1 MIKHDSANY
10 DIKQIACVFFS
21 ILIFIISC
29 KSSDNNK
36 LSSISVS
43 QKTEVSA
50 TNGGKQ
56 KAQDNFIL
64 DNTSSQDNGPVY
76 MLCEKMPEFPG
87 GEEAFNGYM
96 RNNIN
101 YPEAA
106 VTDKKEGRVVVKF
119 IINPNGEPV
128 DVEIIRKQT
137 PEMNDECI
145 RAIKRMP
152 KWKPGMLNG
161 KQVSV
166 SYNITVRFLLTK
178 SDNLNGVYILPSN
191 RK

>member
-1 MIKHDSANY
+1 MIKHDSAHY
-10 DIKQIACVFFS
+10 DMKQIACVFFS

-29 KSSDNNK
+29 KNSNNNK
-36 LSSISVS
+36 ISSISGS
-43 QKTEVSA
+43 QKTEVSD
-50 TNGGKQ
+50 TNRGKQ

-76 MLCEKMPEFPG
+76 MLCENMPEFPG
-87 GEEAFNGYM
+87 GEKAFNEYM

-101 YPEAA
+101 YPKAA

-145 RAIKRMP
+145 RVVKGMP
-152 KWKPGMLNG
+152 KWKPGILDE
-161 KQVSV
+161 KPVSV
-166 SYNITVRFLLTK
+166 SYNVTVRFLLTK
-178 SDNLNGVYILPSN
+178 SDILNGIYILPSKS
-191 RK
+191 R